1 MVVSVGRAG
10 ATVGRGVRRDLRP
23 WRPERPKAYPTRNR
37 SERVMRTSTIV
48 VLIGVA
54 LFLLPIP
61 GTFVLG
67 ALVVLAGLVA
77 RLFGL

>member
-1 MVVSVGRAG
+1 
-10 ATVGRGVRRDLRP
+10 
-23 WRPERPKAYPTRNR
+23 
-37 SERVMRTSTIV
+37 MRTSTII
-48 VLIGVA
+48 VLIGA
-54 LFLLPIP
+54 LLFVLPIP